1 MARLILPQGFHG
13 HDFIKMM
20 KHEPHGWNRIRLLAM
35 YHLQLGKSFKAIS
48 AIVKSYQ
55 L

>member
-20 KHEPHGWNRIRLLAM
+20 KHEPHGRNRIRLLAM
-35 YHLQLGKSFKAIS
+35 YRILAAKLRNTI
-48 AIVKSYQ
+48 
-55 L
+55 

>member
-20 KHEPHGWNRIRLLAM
+20 KHEPHGRNRI
-35 YHLQLGKSFKAIS
+35 HVSSG
-48 AIVKSYQ
+48 
-55 L
+55 